1 VNAAPNARVFTC
13 PRFVRPSAARVRGAD
28 IPDKHVCDLVEL
40 RWLSTCSSD
49 SVPYSGDRIVAD
61 ADLTLVIL
69 RDIQEKLVILRDI
82 QSRLASVEKRLGG
95 VEEKLDVTNERLSM
109 VERGTTFCAAQINVM
124 RRQML
129 IEDKKTDAEILDLQV
144 RVARLEDLVKP

>member
-1 VNAAPNARVFTC
+1 LNAAPNAPVFTC

-69 RDIQEKLVILRDI
+69 RDIQ
-82 QSRLASVEKRLGG
+82 SRLTSVEKRLGA
-95 VEEKLDVTNERLSM
+95 VEEKFDVTNERLSM
-109 VERGTTFCAAQINVM
+109 VERATTFCAAQINVM
-124 RRQML
+124 RRQMG
-129 IEDKKTDAEILDLQV
+129 IEDKKTDHEILDLQV